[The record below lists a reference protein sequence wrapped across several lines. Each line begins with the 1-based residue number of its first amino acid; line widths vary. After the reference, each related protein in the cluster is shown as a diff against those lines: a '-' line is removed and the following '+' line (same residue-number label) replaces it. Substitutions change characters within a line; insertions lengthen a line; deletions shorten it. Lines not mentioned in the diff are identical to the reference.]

1 MYRCIATSIKSAPHL
16 HQITESNTSNRTMKW
31 GKMEVDL
38 RHFAIYSGLN
48 LTIFRLTF
56 HNLFILNRLGN
67 GEKHGVFQPKTY
79 LVSNPRVLRMR
90 L

>member
-1 MYRCIATSIKSAPHL
+1 
-16 HQITESNTSNRTMKW
+16 MKW
-31 GKMEVDL
+31 GKMEADL
-38 RHFAIYSGLN
+38 RLFTIYSGLN

-67 GEKHGVFQPKTY
+67 GEKHGEFQPKTY
-79 LVSNPRVLRMR
+79 LVSNLRVLRMR